1 MTPVNWI
8 KEHRT
13 YQGFK
18 YFIKNSIF
26 NTYSSI
32 ETLLQQHNQMLNLH
46 VRNQVSDYYKCLT
59 NPLLEDQFTVF
70 DENYH
75 KLIKCEE
82 YLQQYLIEKA

>member
-1 MTPVNWI
+1 M
-8 KEHRT
+8 
-13 YQGFK
+13 
-18 YFIKNSIF
+18 
-26 NTYSSI
+26 
-32 ETLLQQHNQMLNLH
+32 QQHNEILNLH

-82 YLQQYLIEKA
+82 YLQQYLIEKAEVHIYLLDFETMCSTIIQ